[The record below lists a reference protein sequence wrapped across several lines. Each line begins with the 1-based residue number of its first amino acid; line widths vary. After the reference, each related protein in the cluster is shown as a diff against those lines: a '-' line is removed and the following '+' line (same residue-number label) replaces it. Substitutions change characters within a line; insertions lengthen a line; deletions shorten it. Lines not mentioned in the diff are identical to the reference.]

1 MPEVRVTKEE
11 NCSGCRLC
19 ALACSFFV
27 SPERAFSLS
36 KSQIKVERID
46 GQNRFKVDILEG
58 CLGCGICVDYCHY
71 RVLAVE

>member
-1 MPEVRVTKEE
+1 MSEVRVTKEE

-19 ALACSFFV
+19 ALACSFFI

-36 KSQIKVERID
+36 KSQIRVARTD
-46 GQNRFKVDILEG
+46 GENRFKVGLLED

-71 RVLAVE
+71 GVLSKE